1 MLGDRILLEQC
12 EGESI
17 GGVGGGGTESRGERE
32 RDVQIEICLLGRVSK
47 QPLGGNQHR
56 LLICFTRAEDN
67 LIYSAGCERATGVTA
82 TFSHFRGD
90 IEMKTEKT
98 LI

>member
-17 GGVGGGGTESRGERE
+17 GGVGGEVLSQGERE

>member
-1 MLGDRILLEQC
+1 MGV
-12 EGESI
+12 
-17 GGVGGGGTESRGERE
+17 GGVGGEVLSQGERE